1 MMIPKLSL
9 PFGGGCISA
18 EMSSHYDDILNEQRQ
33 KGEKLANQYIVEL
46 YNILRDEDKM
56 PPEDCRDKIE
66 HDCVDLWSK
75 ATIRKYLPPEVKDP
89 KKQQAG
95 KMGGENK
102 KKAMLLLAQQN
113 TAEGEGARTIL
124 AENDSDN
131 QNKQESQ
138 TFLNELNQQL
148 EARKPTQELYDV
160 SKILDDK
167 DSEIERLKQQT
178 VELQVKM
185 TKVANGKVMLS
196 TDLLVKMFS
205 ELRGGRGE
213 VKYFYLKA
221 EDGII
226 TGYETDI
233 TRSNSNNS
241 NNSNTNTTI
250 HFNQ

>member
-1 MMIPKLSL
+1 MEEVADVLMT
-9 PFGGGCISA
+9 
-18 EMSSHYDDILNEQRQ
+18 SSHYDQVLNELRQ
-33 KGEKLANQYIVEL
+33 KSEKLANQYIVEL
-46 YNILRDEDKM
+46 YIILRDEEKM

-66 HDCVDLWSK
+66 HDCVDQWSR
-75 ATIRKYLPPEVKDP
+75 ATIRKYLPPESKDP
-89 KKQQAG
+89 KKRQAG

-102 KKAMLLLAQQN
+102 KKAMLLMAEN
-113 TAEGEGARTIL
+113 TEHGARINL
-124 AENDSDN
+124 AEDDSYE

-138 TFLNELNQQL
+138 TFHNQLNQQL
-148 EARKPTQELYDV
+148 EARKPTQELYDI

-167 DSEIERLKQQT
+167 DSEIERLKQER

-185 TKVANGKVMLS
+185 TKVANGVIILS
-196 TDLLVKMFS
+196 ADLLVKMFS
-205 ELRGGRGE
+205 ELRGRE

-221 EDGII
+221 EDGIV

-241 NNSNTNTTI
+241 NTNTTI